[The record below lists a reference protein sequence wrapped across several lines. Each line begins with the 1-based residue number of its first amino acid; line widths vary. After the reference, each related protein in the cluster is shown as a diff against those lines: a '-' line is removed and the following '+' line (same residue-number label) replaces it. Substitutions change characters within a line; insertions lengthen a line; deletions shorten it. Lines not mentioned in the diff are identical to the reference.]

1 MTLCAAYQQFLKEKI
16 SEGVTEQTLKYYK
29 YNLPKFIEW
38 CVDNKIENVEDVY
51 THLFEDYKLYLIENK
66 NGTKKISLQ
75 TYTRAVKTFLLWLN
89 ENEFIQNVG
98 KLKLIKAE
106 IANIV
111 PLSDV
116 EVKILLNNFD
126 NSYFG
131 IRNKLMVM
139 LMLDS
144 GLIRGE
150 VVSLESKNIFMHN
163 NTMLVQGKGEK
174 ERLVP
179 FGEETKRYI
188 NRYSHM
194 RNEYEKRFFQ
204 KEDGTPIT
212 DNTIKMYFQDLK
224 ESTGIIR
231 LHPHLLRHTFA
242 TNYILYGG
250 DVEELRILLGHT
262 SLQMT
267 MKYVHLATQQR
278 ILNQRYHSH
287 IDKLFCQY
295 DNKLARYSGSF

>member
-1 MTLCAAYQQFLKEKI
+1 MTLCAVYQQFLKEKI
-16 SEGVTEQTLKYYK
+16 SEGVTEHTLKYYK

-38 CVDNKIENVEDVY
+38 CVDNRIENVEDVY
-51 THLFEDYKLYLIENK
+51 DHLFEDYKLYLIENK

-89 ENEFIQNVG
+89 ENELLQNVG

-116 EVKILLNNFD
+116 EVKILLNDFD

-139 LMLDS
+139 FMLDS
-144 GLIRGE
+144 GLRRGE

-174 ERLVP
+174 R
-179 FGEETKRYI
+179 
-188 NRYSHM
+188 
-194 RNEYEKRFFQ
+194 
-204 KEDGTPIT
+204 D
-212 DNTIKMYFQDLK
+212 
-224 ESTGIIR
+224 
-231 LHPHLLRHTFA
+231 
-242 TNYILYGG
+242 
-250 DVEELRILLGHT
+250 
-262 SLQMT
+262 
-267 MKYVHLATQQR
+267 
-278 ILNQRYHSH
+278 
-287 IDKLFCQY
+287 
-295 DNKLARYSGSF
+295 

>member
-1 MTLCAAYQQFLKEKI
+1 M
-16 SEGVTEQTLKYYK
+16 
-29 YNLPKFIEW
+29 
-38 CVDNKIENVEDVY
+38 
-51 THLFEDYKLYLIENK
+51 
-66 NGTKKISLQ
+66 
-75 TYTRAVKTFLLWLN
+75 
-89 ENEFIQNVG
+89 G

-139 LMLDS
+139 FMLDS
-144 GLIRGE
+144 GLRRGE

-278 ILNQRYHSH
+278 ILNPRYHSH

-295 DNKLARYSGSF
+295 DNKLAQYSGSF